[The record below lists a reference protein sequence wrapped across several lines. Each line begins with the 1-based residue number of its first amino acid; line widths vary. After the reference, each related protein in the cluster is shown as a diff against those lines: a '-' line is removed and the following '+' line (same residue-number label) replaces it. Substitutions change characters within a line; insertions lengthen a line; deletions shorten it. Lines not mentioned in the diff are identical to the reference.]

1 METYLYFAENESA
14 DAASDCAVYPAST
27 FTGIDPISATTTRIS
42 FKALAGTAAVTGAV
56 TEDEDAFSLFFTP
69 MRNTQGSSAD
79 DAEDDNPDVIVVAI
93 TTDNN
98 AKVVMKAIVA
108 AINGGPHSD
117 GVIEIFDGVAGTK
130 VHDDIE
136 GLTILTNDND

>member
-1 METYLYFAENESA
+1 MAMEKYLYFRKVTAAADDDDANGSLMYPVSA
-14 DAASDCAVYPAST
+14 LRGMCM
-27 FTGIDPISATTTRIS
+27 
-42 FKALAGTAAVTGAV
+42 GTAAVTGAV

-79 DAEDDNPDVIVVAI
+79 DAKDDNPDVIVVAI

-98 AKVVMKAIVA
+98 AKVVMKALVA
-108 AINGGPHSD
+108 AINGGPHSE
-117 GVIEIFDGVAGTK
+117 GVIEVFDGVAGTK
-130 VHDDIE
+130 VHADIE

>member
-1 METYLYFAENESA
+1 MAMEKYLYFRKVTAAGDDDDADGSLMYPVSA
-14 DAASDCAVYPAST
+14 LRGMCM
-27 FTGIDPISATTTRIS
+27 
-42 FKALAGTAAVTGAV
+42 GTAAVTGAI

-79 DAEDDNPDVIVVAI
+79 DAKDDNPDVIVVAI

-98 AKVVMKAIVA
+98 AKVVMKALVA
-108 AINGGPHSD
+108 AINGGPHSE
-117 GVIEIFDGVAGTK
+117 GVIEVFDGVAGTK
-130 VHDDIE
+130 VHADIE

>member
-1 METYLYFAENESA
+1 MAMEKYLYFRKVTAAANDDDADGSLMYPVSA
-14 DAASDCAVYPAST
+14 LRGMCM
-27 FTGIDPISATTTRIS
+27 
-42 FKALAGTAAVTGAV
+42 GTAAVTGAV

-108 AINGGPHSD
+108 AINGGPHSE